1 MKTTSTRTP
10 LFRSAACA
18 TAAILFALATVPGAI
33 SGAPQRHAG
42 ESLEQRVRGL
52 VLGSA
57 IGDALGGPIEFQPS
71 AAVQRLPDPPKLWR
85 EGEKFDSTARQAAAA
100 RLRLRRY
107 DDLRPV
113 PESYGQWNTNS
124 LPGTITDDTRHKLVL
139 FHALREADRRRRWP
153 IAARDLARAYVEW
166 PKSRAI
172 VGRPGYE
179 ALVKDWLEEYQLSSR
194 WMLGERDPARAL
206 PPERLWQSLATCC
219 GQMSFPPLAAP
230 FAGQPEEAYLA
241 TYRLGYIDNGIGKD
255 LNAALVAGLA
265 QALVTPVVAGDARAS
280 FAPILDAMRRTDPLR
295 FGKIRWS
302 ERAVDR
308 WLNLAQSFVRDAKGE
323 PAKLF
328 ATLEKEFLYTT
339 KWEAQVPYVITFACL
354 EIADYEPLPAL
365 QLSLEWG
372 HDTDSYAQ
380 LVGAFI
386 GALYGPEL
394 FPADWRTTVVD
405 RLRAD
410 HGVDLEAESQFLLR
424 LRDVARKRPLVAAP

>member
-1 MKTTSTRTP
+1 MTATIVRPHFLRISN
-10 LFRSAACA
+10 AAP
-18 TAAILFALATVPGAI
+18 FALAFLAAVHIAI
-33 SGAPQRHAG
+33 AAPQPAPN
-42 ESLEQRVRGL
+42 LEQRIRGL

-57 IGDALGGPIEFQPS
+57 IGDALGGPIEFQPRES
-71 AAVQRLPDPPKLWR
+71 VQRLSTPPKVWR
-85 EGEKFDSTARQAAAA
+85 DGEKFDAPARQAAAT

-107 DDLRPV
+107 DDLRHA

-124 LPGTITDDTRHKLVL
+124 APGTITDDTRHKLIL
-139 FHALREADRRRRWP
+139 LHAMHEADRKRRWP

-166 PKSRAI
+166 PKSRAV

-179 ALVKDWLEEYQLSSR
+179 ALAHDWLEEYQLSAR
-194 WMLGERDPARAL
+194 WLLGERHPDRAL
-206 PPERLWQSLATCC
+206 PPERMWQSLATCC
-219 GQMSFPPLAAP
+219 GQMTLLPLAAV
-230 FAGQPEEAYLA
+230 FAGKTEDAYLA

-255 LNAALVAGLA
+255 LNAALIAGLA
-265 QALVTPVVAGDARAS
+265 QALVTPVIPGDHRTS

-308 WLNLAQSFVRDAKGE
+308 WLNLAHMFVRDAKGE

-339 KWEAQVPYVITFACL
+339 KWEAQVPYAVVFACL
-354 EIADYEPLPAL
+354 EIADYDPLAAL

-380 LVGAFI
+380 LLGAFI
-386 GALYGPEL
+386 GALHGAEM
-394 FPADWRTTVVD
+394 FPTDWRTAVVE
-405 RLRAD
+405 RLKAD
-410 HGVDLEAESQFLLR
+410 HGTDLEAESRFLLR
-424 LRDVARKRPLVAAP
+424 LHGLAGKRPMVAAP